1 MPLLPLEPFV
11 FPDNLLTQA
20 AISESELGNW
30 WVLHT
35 RPRSEKSL
43 VRRLL
48 RRQVPFFLPLSKR
61 KWRNRGRVHSSY
73 LPLFPGYV
81 FLRSDGP
88 TAFRALETN
97 LVARILDVP
106 DQEQLQADL
115 ARIYSLIA
123 AGAPLAAEDRLC
135 PGSRVEIISGPFT
148 GLEGKVLRRG
158 KQLKLIVEVRFLQQG
173 VSVEIE
179 SWMVEAAQGGPKNS
193 RGWPVKQSPARVS
206 PSEMRTVCTC

>member
-11 FPDNLLTQA
+11 FPDSLLSQPT
-20 AISESELGNW
+20 ITDPELGNW

-35 RPRSEKSL
+35 RPRAEKSL

-48 RRQVPFFLPLSKR
+48 RREAPFFLPLSKR

-81 FLRSDGP
+81 FLRGDAH
-88 TAFRALETN
+88 TVFRTLESN
-97 LVARILDVP
+97 LVARILEVP

-115 ARIYSLIA
+115 ARIYWLIA
-123 AGAPLAAEDRLC
+123 AGAPLAGEDRLV
-135 PGSRVEIISGPFT
+135 PGSPVEIVSGPFA

-179 SWMVEAAQGGPKNS
+179 SWMIQPLEAGP
-193 RGWPVKQSPARVS
+193 RVPVAGR
-206 PSEMRTVCTC
+206 

>member
-11 FPDNLLTQA
+11 FPDNLLTEPT
-20 AISESELGNW
+20 IPESEMGNW

-35 RPRSEKSL
+35 RPRAEKSL
-43 VRRLL
+43 IRGLL

-81 FLRSDGP
+81 FLRSDGS
-88 TAFRALETN
+88 TVFRTLETN
-97 LVARILDVP
+97 LVARILEVS

-115 ARIYSLIA
+115 ARIYWLIA

-179 SWMVEAAQGGPKNS
+179 SWMIEPIEMGP
-193 RGWPVKQSPARVS
+193 RIPVAGR
-206 PSEMRTVCTC
+206 